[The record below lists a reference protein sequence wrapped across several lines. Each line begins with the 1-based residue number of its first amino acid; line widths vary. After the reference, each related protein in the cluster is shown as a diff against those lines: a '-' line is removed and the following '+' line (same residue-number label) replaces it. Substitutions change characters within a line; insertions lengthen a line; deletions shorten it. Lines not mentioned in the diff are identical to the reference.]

1 MYSIKFPEMLLGQK
15 TALVQDHDATAQNLK
30 YLLLSDKM
38 SMMGDPYYGTNLKR
52 LLYSQSK
59 VLKDILLDDIFTAV
73 AQFMP
78 QVKMSRN
85 DMDIYVLNQNVYV
98 KFRCTNILDKV
109 NNLYEICLTSTEQ
122 QG

>member
-1 MYSIKFPEMLLGQK
+1 MYSIKFPEMLSGQK

-52 LLYSQSK
+52 LLHSQSK

>member
-1 MYSIKFPEMLLGQK
+1 MYSIRFPEMLSNQK
-15 TALVQDHDATAQNLK
+15 TILVQDHDATAQNLRC
-30 YLLLSDKM
+30 LLLSDKM

-59 VLKDILLDDIFTAV
+59 ILKDILLDDIFTAI

-85 DMDIYVLNQNVYV
+85 DMDIYVINQNVYV
-98 KFRCTNILDKV
+98 RFKCTNILDHV

-122 QG
+122 